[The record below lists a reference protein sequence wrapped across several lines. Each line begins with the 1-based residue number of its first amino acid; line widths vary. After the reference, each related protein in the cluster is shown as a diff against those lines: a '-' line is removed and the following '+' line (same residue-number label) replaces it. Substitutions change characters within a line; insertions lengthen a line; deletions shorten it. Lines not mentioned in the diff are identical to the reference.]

1 MNIFKIAFFGLL
13 LTSANAFSQYNDY
26 NRNSGINHDVG
37 RDYPSSRKPSAE
49 ESEKARAE
57 QIDKIM
63 SKLKIALTL
72 DELQTIAIK
81 NEITSN
87 SKNIDIVMKKED
99 SEEDKSKEI
108 KALIDRT
115 EVIINSYLNKEQ
127 KEKYKAFVEESKN
140 GKKDKKTKKKE
151 KLTEE

>member
-13 LTSANAFSQYNDY
+13 LTSATAFSQYNDY
-26 NRNSGINHDVG
+26 NRNGGVNHDVG

-49 ESEKARAE
+49 ETEKAKAE

-63 SKLKIALTL
+63 SKLKISLTL

-87 SKNIDIVMKKED
+87 SKNIDIVIKKED

-108 KALIDRT
+108 KALMERT

-127 KEKYKAFVEESKN
+127 KEKYKALIEESKS
-140 GKKDKKTKKKE
+140 GKKDKRSKTKDKT
-151 KLTEE
+151 TEE